1 MNEKIIFI
9 TDFFGPNPGG
19 IENFHVGIIKNW
31 QENNIITICFD
42 HHIYVDENEWNFFNN
57 HFEKTLYRFDV
68 SNNNIFNQK
77 DKLKEIIALINYIKE
92 HHHVKHILLGNISL
106 TTKLLFQTIMNLQI
120 PYSVILHPF
129 DLETISFFRLNT
141 LKFLKN
147 ARYIFI
153 YTNYFYELALVKGI
167 SQEQLVKIPFGL
179 YIRWNDNKQKIRD
192 NFKSFL
198 NQHKNKHKILTVGPL
213 TKKKRLD
220 RIVYTLEHLKK
231 LINIEEMIWFVAGS
245 GSEYHYLNE
254 LIRQYNLDNY
264 IKLTGFLNNR
274 ELGYLFYFSDIYYH
288 PGGMP
293 KDQYSGYSTTL
304 LEAGFTSLPSVSGM
318 GAAIE
323 DVIQN
328 NITGFIL
335 DYEDYEGMAYKIKEL
350 IENPKLRAKMGQFAE
365 EKIIK
370 EFSIERSIYNISERI
385 N

>member
-77 DKLKEIIALINYIKE
+77 DKLKEIIALIDYIKE

-147 ARYIFI
+147 ARYILSIQIIFM
-153 YTNYFYELALVKGI
+153 NLHWLKG
-167 SQEQLVKIPFGL
+167 F
-179 YIRWNDNKQKIRD
+179 R
-192 NFKSFL
+192 KSNL
-198 NQHKNKHKILTVGPL
+198 
-213 TKKKRLD
+213 
-220 RIVYTLEHLKK
+220 LK
-231 LINIEEMIWFVAGS
+231 
-245 GSEYHYLNE
+245 YL
-254 LIRQYNLDNY
+254 
-264 IKLTGFLNNR
+264 
-274 ELGYLFYFSDIYYH
+274 
-288 PGGMP
+288 
-293 KDQYSGYSTTL
+293 
-304 LEAGFTSLPSVSGM
+304 
-318 GAAIE
+318 
-323 DVIQN
+323 
-328 NITGFIL
+328 L
-335 DYEDYEGMAYKIKEL
+335 DYIFVGMIINKKFATIL
-350 IENPKLRAKMGQFAE
+350 NP
-365 EKIIK
+365 
-370 EFSIERSIYNISERI
+370 S
-385 N
+385 

>member
-1 MNEKIIFI
+1 
-9 TDFFGPNPGG
+9 
-19 IENFHVGIIKNW
+19 
-31 QENNIITICFD
+31 
-42 HHIYVDENEWNFFNN
+42 
-57 HFEKTLYRFDV
+57 
-68 SNNNIFNQK
+68 
-77 DKLKEIIALINYIKE
+77 
-92 HHHVKHILLGNISL
+92 
-106 TTKLLFQTIMNLQI
+106 
-120 PYSVILHPF
+120 
-129 DLETISFFRLNT
+129 
-141 LKFLKN
+141 
-147 ARYIFI
+147 
-153 YTNYFYELALVKGI
+153 
-167 SQEQLVKIPFGL
+167 
-179 YIRWNDNKQKIRD
+179 
-192 NFKSFL
+192 
-198 NQHKNKHKILTVGPL
+198 
-213 TKKKRLD
+213 
-220 RIVYTLEHLKK
+220 
-231 LINIEEMIWFVAGS
+231 MIWFVAGS

-293 KDQYSGYSTTL
+293 KDQFSGYSTTL

-350 IENPKLRAKMGQFAE
+350 IENPKLRAKMGQYAE